1 MSGEPVKCRRMALQ
15 NASVRTKITAAIIR
29 SRFVGLM
36 DCCIEAT
43 VSYTG
48 SLASG
53 KSMLESITLVK
64 DAPRVS
70 PIQVTIHFTLM
81 FIYVRLFTDV
91 SLVINLL

>member
-1 MSGEPVKCRRMALQ
+1 MALQ
-15 NASVRTKITAAIIR
+15 NASVLTKITVAIIR

-53 KSMLESITLVK
+53 KSTLELITLVK

-70 PIQVTIHFTLM
+70 LTQVTIHFTFT
-81 FIYVRLFTDV
+81 FIYVHLCTNVD
-91 SLVINLL
+91 LVIHVL